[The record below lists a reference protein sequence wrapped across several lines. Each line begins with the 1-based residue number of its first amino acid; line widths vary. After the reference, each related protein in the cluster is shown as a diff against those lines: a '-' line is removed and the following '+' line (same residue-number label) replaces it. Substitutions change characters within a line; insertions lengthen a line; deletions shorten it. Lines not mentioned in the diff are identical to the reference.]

1 MQPSSQPANPHP
13 IPKPPAGLKGSGFD
27 RIVHATDGIEKINS
41 VLFFFILLILAMV
54 SARGQ
59 WIYGFILWFLM
70 LADWLLVSLLPK
82 FRRSYGPAKPPA
94 FLLAVMR
101 CIIGLLPLDIALVLQ
116 FTGTLLVIYGFYY
129 EPFSLRV
136 TQQKLSTPK
145 IKSPRMLKLMHLG
158 DLHIER
164 ITRRELQIQAIIE
177 AQKPDLILFSGD
189 ILNLSYLN
197 DPEAWAAARKVIS
210 SWKAPLGIFLVTGSP
225 AVDLPENMPEL
236 LKDLPIT
243 WLQDETQKINFDND
257 QFNIIG
263 LSCTHYPAADS
274 LRLEKII
281 PNPPGYFTILLHH
294 SPDLAPDAA
303 HFPID
308 LQLSGHT
315 HGGQVRIPFFGAIFT
330 ASIYGKRFEAGR
342 YQVGN
347 LVMYVTRGL
356 GLEGASMPRIRFLC
370 PPEIIVWEI
379 SAEIDEKTDRISS

>member
-1 MQPSSQPANPHP
+1 MQPSSQPENPPP
-13 IPKPPAGLKGSGFD
+13 IQKLPAGLKGSGFD
-27 RIVHATDGIEKINS
+27 RVVHATDGIEKINS
-41 VLFFFILLILAMV
+41 VLFLLILLILAML

-59 WIYGFILWFLM
+59 RTYGLGLWLFM
-70 LADWLLVSLLPK
+70 LADWLLVSLLPR
-82 FRRSYGPAKPPA
+82 FGRSFGPAKPPT

-101 CIIGLLPLDIALVLQ
+101 CIVGLLPLDIAMVLQ
-116 FTGTLLVIYGFYY
+116 FTGTLLIIYGFYY

-136 TQQKLSTPK
+136 THQKLTSPK
-145 IKSPRMLKLMHLG
+145 IKSSGTLKLMHLG

-177 AQKPDLILFSGD
+177 EQKPDLILFSGD
-189 ILNLSYLN
+189 VLNLSYLN

-210 SWKAPLGIFLVTGSP
+210 GWKAPSGVFLVTGSP
-225 AVDLPENMPEL
+225 AVDLPENMPVL
-236 LKDLPIT
+236 LKELPIS
-243 WLQDETQKINFDND
+243 WLQDETQKIIFDNE
-257 QFNIIG
+257 QYNIIG

-274 LRLEKII
+274 LRLEKLI
-281 PNPPGYFTILLHH
+281 PNPPGNFTILLHH
-294 SPDLAPDAA
+294 SPDLALDAA

-330 ASIYGKRFEAGR
+330 ASMYGKRFEAGR
-342 YQVGN
+342 YQVGD
-347 LVMYVTRGL
+347 LVLYVTRGL

-379 SAEIDEKTDRISS
+379 SAEINGKN

>member
-1 MQPSSQPANPHP
+1 MQPSSQPENPHP

-41 VLFFFILLILAMV
+41 VLFLCILLILAIL

-59 WIYGFILWFLM
+59 WIYGLILWFFM
-70 LADWLLVSLLPK
+70 LSDWLLVSLLPR
-82 FRRSYGPAKPPA
+82 FRRSFGPAKPPT

-101 CIIGLLPLDIALVLQ
+101 SIIGLLPLEIALVLQ
-116 FTGTLLVIYGFYY
+116 FTGILLVIYGFYC
-129 EPFSLRV
+129 EPFCLRV
-136 TQQKLSTPK
+136 THQKLTSPK
-145 IKSPRMLKLMHLG
+145 IKSTGTLKLMHLG

-164 ITRRELQIQAIIE
+164 ITRREMQIQAIIE
-177 AQKPDLILFSGD
+177 EQKPDLILFSGD

-210 SWKAPLGIFLVTGSP
+210 GWKAPLGVFLVTGSP
-225 AVDLPENMPEL
+225 AVDLPENMPTL
-236 LKDLPIT
+236 LKELPII
-243 WLQDETQKINFDND
+243 WLQDKTQKIIFND
-257 QFNIIG
+257 EQYNIIG
-263 LSCTHYPAADS
+263 LSCTHYPAEDS
-274 LRLEKII
+274 PRLEKLI
-281 PNPPGYFTILLHH
+281 PNPPGHFTILLHH

-330 ASIYGKRFEAGR
+330 ASMYGKRFEAGR
-342 YQVGN
+342 YQVGD
-347 LVMYVTRGL
+347 LVLYVTRGL

-379 SAEIDEKTDRISS
+379 SAEINGKN